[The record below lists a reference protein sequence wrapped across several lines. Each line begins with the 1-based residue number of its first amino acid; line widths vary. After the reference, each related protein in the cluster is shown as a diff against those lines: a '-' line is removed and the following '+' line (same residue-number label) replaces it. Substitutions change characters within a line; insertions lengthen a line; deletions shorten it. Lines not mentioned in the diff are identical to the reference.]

1 MNGDT
6 WRGRADEV
14 GDVRARRKTD
24 IRCAQETL
32 WKGRS
37 ASFISGKDC
46 KVKYFWVGD
55 IDGFGNVSWRVSYLL
70 TE

>member
-1 MNGDT
+1 M
-6 WRGRADEV
+6 
-14 GDVRARRKTD
+14 RARRKTG

-46 KVKYFWVGD
+46 EIKYFWVGD
-55 IDGFGNVSWRVSYLL
+55 IDGFGNVS
-70 TE
+70 